1 MLRVSRGA
9 VVIGG
14 CDGGGAMQSP
24 IGHLMSAEE
33 PRGLTPLEVDRLWRD
48 EHMRIR
54 RRKRLHQT
62 MRGAV

>member
-1 MLRVSRGA
+1 
-9 VVIGG
+9 
-14 CDGGGAMQSP
+14 MQSP

-33 PRGLTPLEVDRLWRD
+33 PCGLTPLEVDRLWRD